1 MNTIWT
7 PVLPEG
13 EGPKYLALTRALRE
27 AIRAGV
33 LPEGAQLPTVRDLAW
48 RISVTPGTVSRA
60 YQIATQEGLLETIRK
75 RPAHVQLGRQLL
87 QFLDQHVIAR
97 LFMAALHPAKGNVAQ
112 VLHPFEIGHG
122 HPARIGEQIR
132 DDDHAARGKGL
143 IRFGSHGAIRRLK
156 DQPCADRSLSGAV
169 GGARGRGEVVRRR

>member
-60 YQIATQEGLLETIRK
+60 YQIATQEGLLEAT
-75 RPAHVQLGRQLL
+75 V
-87 QFLDQHVIAR
+87 
-97 LFMAALHPAKGNVAQ
+97 
-112 VLHPFEIGHG
+112 
-122 HPARIGEQIR
+122 
-132 DDDHAARGKGL
+132 
-143 IRFGSHGAIRRLK
+143 
-156 DQPCADRSLSGAV
+156 
-169 GGARGRGEVVRRR
+169 GRGTFVAGRRPRLGATHGPFICPGPPGVS